1 MAMESRDLLDEAEGS
16 NSEDVFGSNPTEVA
30 PSLE

>member
-1 MAMESRDLLDEAEGS
+1 MESRDLLDEAEGS
-16 NSEDVFGSNPTEVA
+16 NSEDVFDSNPTEVA

>member
-1 MAMESRDLLDEAEGS
+1 MEFRDLLDEAEVEGS
-16 NSEDVFGSNPTEVA
+16 NSEDVFESNPTEVA